1 MRHVACWCDWASS
14 RMDPLM
20 KWHEQSC
27 NSNDF
32 VVCSGV
38 RQARGGSSASVWRAV
53 SEDTG
58 MPSYNTARWNAWFR
72 DSPAD
77 CKLTTWDLSLLSNI
91 ISSIQNI
98 GNLFVG
104 TIYHPNNFWLLLALV
119 APLPLWTMLCGPD
132 VTRQSWPGQ
141 SWCGLG
147 LVLCEPDVAWS
158 SYCLV
163 IQADRYPPKVQI
175 PWPVASSWP
184 PRWFVKPSSWRLASD
199 ALAAASCWGRF
210 VPSLWVVSGD
220 GWLQKGSWFF
230 V

>member
-1 MRHVACWCDWASS
+1 MLHAGVIGLRHAWILWWSDTNRVV
-14 RMDPLM
+14 RVMILL
-20 KWHEQSC
+20 
-27 NSNDF
+27 F
-32 VVCSGV
+32 VVVSDK
-38 RQARGGSSASVWRAV
+38 RGGGGHRRACDRAV

-163 IQADRYPPKVQI
+163 IQADR
-175 PWPVASSWP
+175 SSP
-184 PRWFVKPSSWRLASD
+184 
-199 ALAAASCWGRF
+199 
-210 VPSLWVVSGD
+210 
-220 GWLQKGSWFF
+220 
-230 V
+230 

>member
-1 MRHVACWCDWASS
+1 MLHAGVIGLRHAWILRWSDTNRVV
-14 RMDPLM
+14 RVMILL
-20 KWHEQSC
+20 
-27 NSNDF
+27 F
-32 VVCSGV
+32 VVVSDK
-38 RQARGGSSASVWRAV
+38 QGGGGHRRACDRAV

-58 MPSYNTARWNAWFR
+58 MPSYNMARWNAWFR
-72 DSPAD
+72 DSRAD
-77 CKLTTWDLSLLSNI
+77 CKLTTWDLSLISNI

-132 VTRQSWPGQ
+132 VTQQSWPGQ

-163 IQADRYPPKVQI
+163 IQTDR
-175 PWPVASSWP
+175 SSP
-184 PRWFVKPSSWRLASD
+184 
-199 ALAAASCWGRF
+199 
-210 VPSLWVVSGD
+210 
-220 GWLQKGSWFF
+220 
-230 V
+230 